1 MKHQTFPRALRGTVF
16 ATPRA
21 LANAEAQRSSIRA
34 EQSPDQMM
42 SQIRSSLDEMSG
54 RIRTRLD
61 GCEET
66 ISNLTASLSAIQQSV
81 EVGNIG
87 GGSVVPVEPE
97 YSRTFNT
104 YMRGGDGESFLKEA
118 NASGDRRM
126 ILASMSVGDNSAGG
140 YLAPVEWDRKIHAA
154 QRATSPMRRLAA
166 VQSVSVGGYTTLW
179 SDDQAGSGWVGETA
193 SRPQTTT
200 PGISQLGFASGEI
213 YANAAATQ
221 QLLDDSAVNAEQ
233 WLIGVITREFA
244 RQEDIAF
251 ISGNG
256 TNKPRGLLTYVDG
269 GASDDHHPGGNLT
282 VVESALGVDALVDF
296 SYGLASPYRQG
307 SSWLMSSLTAAALSK
322 LRDGDG
328 NLIWRPSFI
337 VGQPDT
343 LLGRPVELDETMPGP
358 AAGNI
363 AVAFGNFQQG
373 YQIVDRIGVR
383 VLRDPFT
390 NKPFVNFYC
399 TKRTGGGV
407 LDPGAIRLLKIPVA

>member
-337 VGQPDT
+337 V
-343 LLGRPVELDETMPGP
+343 
-358 AAGNI
+358 
-363 AVAFGNFQQG
+363 
-373 YQIVDRIGVR
+373 
-383 VLRDPFT
+383 
-390 NKPFVNFYC
+390 
-399 TKRTGGGV
+399 
-407 LDPGAIRLLKIPVA
+407 